1 MDFKSSHKK
10 VIAEFIIE
18 WILAIDYFDDNVIKR
33 NMDQNT
39 LKYLEMIA

>member
-10 VIAEFIIE
+10 VVAEFVIK
-18 WILAIDYFDDNVIKR
+18 WILVIDYFDDKNIKQ

-39 LKYLEMIA
+39 LKYLEKIA